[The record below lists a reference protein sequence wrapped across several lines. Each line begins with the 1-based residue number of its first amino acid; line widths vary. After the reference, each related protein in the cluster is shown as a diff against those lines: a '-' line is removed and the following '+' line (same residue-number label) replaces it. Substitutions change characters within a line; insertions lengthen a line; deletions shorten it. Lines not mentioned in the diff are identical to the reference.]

1 MINEEALEVSLN
13 WIDVQLAEISEV
25 VTGNTPSTK
34 DKENY
39 GSYLPFIKP
48 PQLLNSVISDS
59 DVSLSEKG
67 IKTARV
73 LPENSILVSC
83 IGNLGKTAINKVE
96 VASNQQINA
105 IVPSTKLN
113 PKFIFYQTQSTK
125 FLHQLE
131 ENSSATTI
139 PIVNKSKFEK
149 LEISLCPI
157 NEQNRIVD
165 KIETLFS
172 EVDAGIENLTLAKR
186 QLEQYRQSLLKHAF
200 EGKLTAKWREEYAEK
215 YGKAL
220 PSADELLE
228 QIQTARKDYYDQQIA
243 DWEQAVKSWE
253 EQGKEG
259 VKPRKPSKLDS
270 VTDIDNMENLPTLPD
285 GWRFH
290 RLADIAEVGSGMSVS
305 KNRKVDNPI
314 EVNYLRVANVQ
325 RGYLDL
331 DEIKT
336 MIIDKFTFGRY
347 ELLEG
352 DILFNEGGDRD
363 KLGRGWIWKNEV
375 DNCITQNHVFRAST
389 HIKNIAHSEFISH
402 WGNTFGRD
410 YFERTGK
417 QTTNLASINKT
428 VLSSFPV
435 PYPSIEEQ
443 SLIVKLLNEKT
454 SEVDNLVAELE
465 LQLKKATLLKNSIL
479 HKAFQGKLVPQDP
492 NDPPASELLAQIK
505 AEREAKAL
513 AEKQVKQDKAASKSK
528 VKTKSAKTPKK
539 PKKDEQIT
547 LPL

>member
-1 MINEEALEVSLN
+1 MINEESKKN
-13 WIDVQLAEISEV
+13 YPTSWEIV
-25 VTGNTPSTK
+25 KLG
-34 DKENY
+34 D
-39 GSYLPFIKP
+39 FA
-48 PQLLNSVISDS
+48 D
-59 DVSLSEKG
+59 SEKG
-67 IKTARV
+67 KK
-73 LPENSILVSC
+73 P
-83 IGNLGKTAINKVE
+83 K
-96 VASNQQINA
+96 NQQPLQN
-105 IVPSTKLN
+105 
-113 PKFIFYQTQSTK
+113 
-125 FLHQLE
+125 E
-131 ENSSATTI
+131 EFHLPYIDIEA
-139 PIVNKSKFEK
+139 FEK
-149 LEISLCPI
+149 GIFKSFTDGEKCVICDNSDFLMVWDGSRSGLVGKGLKGALGSTLVRINLPMINNLYGYYYLQSKYLEINTRAKGVGIPHVDPFLLWNYDFPI
-157 NEQNRIVD
+157 PPVNEQNRIVD

-172 EVDAGIENLTLAKR
+172 EVDAGIANLTLAKR

-200 EGKLTAKWREEYAEK
+200 EGKLTAKWREK
-215 YGKAL
+215 HGKAL
-220 PSADELLE
+220 PNADELLE
-228 QIQTARKDYYDQQIA
+228 QIQIARQDYYDQQMA

-253 EQGKEG
+253 DQGKEG

-513 AEKQVKQDKAASKSK
+513 AEKQAKQDKATSKSK
-528 VKTKSAKTPKK
+528 EKIKSAKTSKK
-539 PKKDEQIT
+539 SKKDEQIT

>member
-1 MINEEALEVSLN
+1 MINEESKKN
-13 WIDVQLAEISEV
+13 YPTSWEV
-25 VTGNTPSTK
+25 VKLG
-34 DKENY
+34 D
-39 GSYLPFIKP
+39 FA
-48 PQLLNSVISDS
+48 D
-59 DVSLSEKG
+59 SEKG
-67 IKTARV
+67 KK
-73 LPENSILVSC
+73 P
-83 IGNLGKTAINKVE
+83 K
-96 VASNQQINA
+96 NQQ
-105 IVPSTKLN
+105 PL
-113 PKFIFYQTQSTK
+113 Q
-125 FLHQLE
+125 
-131 ENSSATTI
+131 
-139 PIVNKSKFEK
+139 NKEFHLPYIDIEAFEK
-149 LEISLCPI
+149 GVFKSFTDGEKCVICDDSDFLMVWDGSRSGLVGKGLKGALGSTLVRINLPMINNLYGYYYLQSKYLEINTRAKGVGIPHVDPFLLWSYDFPI
-157 NEQNRIVD
+157 PPVNEQNRIVD
-165 KIETLFS
+165 KIEALFS
-172 EVDAGIENLTLAKR
+172 EVDAGIANLTLAKR

-215 YGKAL
+215 RGKPL
-220 PSADELLE
+220 PNADELLE
-228 QIQTARKDYYDQQIA
+228 QIQTARQDYYDQQIA
-243 DWEQAVKSWE
+243 DWEQAVEDWE
-253 EQGKEG
+253 EQGEKG
-259 VKPRKPSKLDS
+259 VKPRKPSKLDN
-270 VTDIDNMENLPTLPD
+270 VADIDDIENLPTLPD
-285 GWRFH
+285 KWRFH

-336 MIIDKFTFGRY
+336 MTIDKFTFNRY
-347 ELLEG
+347 KLLEG

-443 SLIVKLLNEKT
+443 SLIVKLLSEKT
-454 SEVDNLVAELE
+454 SEVDKLEVDLE
-465 LQLKKATLLKNSIL
+465 LQLKKATLLKTSIL

-492 NDPPASELLAQIK
+492 NDPPVSELLAQIK

-513 AEKQVKQDKAASKSK
+513 AGKQAKQDKAASKSK
-528 VKTKSAKTPKK
+528 AKTKSAKTAKK
-539 PKKDEQIT
+539 SKKDEQIT
-547 LPL
+547 LSL

>member
-1 MINEEALEVSLN
+1 MINKVDLPIGWAQVELSDICHIEMGQSPSSQFYNNNNEGYPLVGGASDFGSQFPESKKHTTDYKKLS
-13 WIDVQLAEISEV
+13 SE
-25 VTGNTPSTK
+25 G
-34 DKENY
+34 D
-39 GSYLPFIKP
+39 
-48 PQLLNSVISDS
+48 
-59 DVSLSEKG
+59 
-67 IKTARV
+67 
-73 LPENSILVSC
+73 ILIC
-83 IGNLGKTAINKVE
+83 IRATIGNLNWSDKFYCLGRG
-96 VASNQQINA
+96 VAGLKAFKNIVPKYIWYSLINA
-105 IVPSTKLN
+105 MPYFNANTTGTTFPQV
-113 PKFIFYQTQSTK
+113 
-125 FLHQLE
+125 
-131 ENSSATTI
+131 SSITLKKT
-139 PIVNKSKFEK
+139 P
-149 LEISLCPI
+149 LLLPPL

-165 KIETLFS
+165 KIEALFS
-172 EVDAGIENLTLAKR
+172 EVDAGIANLTLAKR

-200 EGKLTAKWREEYAEK
+200 GGKLTAKWREEYAK
-215 YGKAL
+215 KNGKAL

-228 QIQTARKDYYDQQIA
+228 QIQTARQNHYDQQILNW
-243 DWEQAVKSWE
+243 DKAVKSWE

-259 VKPRKPSKLDS
+259 SKPRKPSKLED
-270 VTDIDNMENLPTLPD
+270 VIDIDDMENLPTLPNE
-285 GWRFH
+285 WRFH

-331 DEIKT
+331 AEIKT
-336 MIIDKFTFGRY
+336 MTIDKFTFDRY
-347 ELLEG
+347 KLLEG

-443 SLIVKLLNEKT
+443 SLIVRLLNEKT
-454 SEVDNLVAELE
+454 SEVDNLVTELE
-465 LQLKKATLLKNSIL
+465 LQLKKANLLKTSIL

-513 AEKQVKQDKAASKSK
+513 AEKQAKQDKAVSKSK
-528 VKTKSAKTPKK
+528 AKTKSAKTSKQA
-539 PKKDEQIT
+539 KKDEQIT